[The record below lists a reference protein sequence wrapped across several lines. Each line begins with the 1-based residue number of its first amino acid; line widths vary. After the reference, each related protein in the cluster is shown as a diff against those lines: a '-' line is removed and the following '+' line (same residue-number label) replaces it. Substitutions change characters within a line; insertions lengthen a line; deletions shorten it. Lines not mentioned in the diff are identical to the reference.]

1 MLCFVKHWLLLFF
14 EFYLARVADKTFFWC
29 ISVTFH
35 YFGLFSCQHSEI
47 YNSKALR
54 LAGNM
59 DSQFLS
65 DSVTSPIAGRVREWW
80 DGGLFT
86 PPPNVFP
93 FVLQDREQARR
104 WGVEREEERDVWKRG
119 GEVERI
125 DSVCWT
131 QIKVCL
137 VCRPH
142 KTTCTHT
149 HPKHSPRK
157 THRDS
162 QTRDTRKTNSPCL

>member
-1 MLCFVKHWLLLFF
+1 MHQRYISLFWLVFVSTLRDLQLQSSASGWKYGFSVSLWFCHKSNSRKS
-14 EFYLARVADKTFFWC
+14 ERV
-29 ISVTFH
+29 
-35 YFGLFSCQHSEI
+35 
-47 YNSKALR
+47 
-54 LAGNM
+54 M
-59 DSQFLS
+59 
-65 DSVTSPIAGRVREWW
+65 GRRAVH
-80 DGGLFT
+80 

>member
-1 MLCFVKHWLLLFF
+1 MHQRYISLFWLVFL
-14 EFYLARVADKTFFWC
+14 
-29 ISVTFH
+29 S
-35 YFGLFSCQHSEI
+35 QHSEI

-65 DSVTSPIAGRVREWW
+65 DSVTGPIAGRVRERWE
-80 DGGLFT
+80 GGLFIPSPFS
-86 PPPNVFP
+86 PPKCVSICFTR
-93 FVLQDREQARR
+93 QRTGMR
-104 WGVEREEERDVWKRG
+104 WGVEWEEERDVWKRG

-142 KTTCTHT
+142 KNYMHSHTLQIFSLKDTQSLPNTTYTT
-149 HPKHSPRK
+149 Y
-157 THRDS
+157 TE
-162 QTRDTRKTNSPCL
+162 N